1 MRVSLSGTLMI
12 SVLFGAMLYRISG
25 AEAKTYI
32 AYISD
37 SPSGSVV
44 YWVAKD
50 AGIFKKHGLD
60 LELVFINGSVR
71 GIQSLL
77 AGDLGYTGA
86 VGTAAINARLAGG
99 DVAIIQSQMN
109 TLPYFII
116 GNPNIKSPEEL
127 KGRSAAVHIPGTSAD
142 FALRLALMRVGI
154 AYKDIKAVTVG
165 GGPARMAAVTT
176 GQLDFTVVTEPEK
189 IQGEKFG
196 LKVILDMAKLNVPF
210 QFNCVVATRKRIRES
225 PDEVRR
231 VVWAMAE
238 AIHFYKTHKEQAIKI
253 TEKYTRGL
261 NRSVLEGA
269 YAANRELLVEDT
281 FPTLEGLKNTLEI
294 QATLDPKAAKA
305 KVEDFVD
312 LRFVEEIK
320 KSGFINQLYG
330 RR

>member
-210 QFNCVVATRKRIRES
+210 QFNCVVSTRKRIRES

-253 TEKYTRGL
+253 MEKYTRGL
-261 NRSVLEGA
+261 SRPVLEGA

>member
-210 QFNCVVATRKRIRES
+210 QFNCVVSTRKRIRES